1 MKKKKTEKTCG
12 LTGNRNIIHYDN
24 KKIELLN
31 EKIDFVLKYLIK
43 IRGVKSFLC
52 GMPIGADLMIAKRII
67 KYREEHNADI
77 KIYSVIPCEKQD
89 LKWKEEQ
96 KREYKEVLKE
106 CEPSDYKYSPYTEGC
121 MLKRNRYI
129 VDNCSIIFVIFNENV
144 KRGGT
149 FQTINYATKK
159 NKDIYILNPKTL
171 EIEAISSKKKRKIK
185 NS

>member
-1 MKKKKTEKTCG
+1 LKKKKTEKTCG

-106 CEPSDYKYSPYTEGC
+106 
-121 MLKRNRYI
+121 
-129 VDNCSIIFVIFNENV
+129 
-144 KRGGT
+144 
-149 FQTINYATKK
+149 
-159 NKDIYILNPKTL
+159 
-171 EIEAISSKKKRKIK
+171 
-185 NS
+185 

>member
-1 MKKKKTEKTCG
+1 
-12 LTGNRNIIHYDN
+12 
-24 KKIELLN
+24 
-31 EKIDFVLKYLIK
+31 
-43 IRGVKSFLC
+43 
-52 GMPIGADLMIAKRII
+52 
-67 KYREEHNADI
+67 
-77 KIYSVIPCEKQD
+77 
-89 LKWKEEQ
+89 
-96 KREYKEVLKE
+96 
-106 CEPSDYKYSPYTEGC
+106 